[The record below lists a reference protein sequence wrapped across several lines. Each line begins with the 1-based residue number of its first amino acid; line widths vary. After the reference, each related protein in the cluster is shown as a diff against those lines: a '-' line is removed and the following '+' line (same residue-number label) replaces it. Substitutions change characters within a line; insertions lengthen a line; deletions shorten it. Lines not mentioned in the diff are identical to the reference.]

1 MTEQAT
7 VLVVDDDESIL
18 TSVAD
23 VLRLGGYQL
32 LMAQSGLKAL
42 QVLRYHTPDLIVS
55 DITMPDMDGYEF
67 YQAVRSNPDW
77 TTIPFIFLS
86 ARGQPKDIRHGYQ
99 LGADHYLTKPID
111 PEDLLVAVE
120 MRLKRTADIQAAARG
135 EVERTKQQLLTVMGH
150 ELRTPL
156 NWVYGYVSLLQ
167 EGHQVMTDE
176 VVDRMLHSTRQG
188 TERLMRLVEDLMLLV
203 HLDSGLLALEVERHR
218 QPTVLGPAIEVVVQ
232 TLKPRAQEKDIAFT
246 YPPTS
251 DLTVLAVPAYIED
264 VLRCLIDNAVK
275 FGKEGGHVW
284 IKVEEQDGW
293 AVISVQDNGIG
304 IEPEQQARLFER
316 FEQIDRDRMEQQ
328 GAGLGLAIAKGLVE
342 LHGGDIQGEGRP
354 GQGSLFTV
362 RLPLANVAPSGTLEQ
377 VERD

>member
-188 TERLMRLVEDLMLLV
+188 T
-203 HLDSGLLALEVERHR
+203 
-218 QPTVLGPAIEVVVQ
+218 VLGPAIEVVVQ

-342 LHGGDIQGEGRP
+342 LHGGDIQVESRP